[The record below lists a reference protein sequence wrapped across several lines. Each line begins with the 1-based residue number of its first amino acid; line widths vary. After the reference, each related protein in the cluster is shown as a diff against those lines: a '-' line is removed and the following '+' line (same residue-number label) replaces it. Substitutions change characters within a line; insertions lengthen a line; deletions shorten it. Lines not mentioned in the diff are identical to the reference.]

1 MKKLSYTEMERLHD
15 KGIDPR
21 LEPQINLSILFSVTE
36 EAFSGKLTEKEA
48 FHKIRYAL
56 PDMTT
61 KAFTEAYYGHFSDSY
76 HQYILNRW
84 GSWVGI
90 RLPKNVLEVVMFDDI
105 EDWEEIFCSE
115 SSIECMVN
123 GAISHRSCMETMAR
137 YNMRVAELERE
148 IIRKEAVN
156 DFIREFNKQETGN

>member
-21 LEPQINLSILFSVTE
+21 LEPQINLSILFTVIE
-36 EAFSGKLTEKEA
+36 EAFTGKLTEKEA
-48 FHKIRYAL
+48 FDKIRYAL

-76 HQYILNRW
+76 HEYILDRW

-90 RLPKNVLEVVMFDDI
+90 RLPKSVLEVVMFDQI
-105 EDWEEIFCSE
+105 ESWEDVFCSE

-123 GAISHRSCMETMAR
+123 GAISHRSCMNTMIKH
-137 YNMRVAELERE
+137 NIRVTELEQE
-148 IIRKEAVN
+148 ILRKGAVN
-156 DFIREFNKQETGN
+156 AFIREFNK

>member
-21 LEPQINLSILFSVTE
+21 LEPQINLSILCTVIE
-36 EAFSGKLTEKEA
+36 EAFTGKLTEKEA
-48 FHKIRYAL
+48 FDKIRYAL

-76 HQYILNRW
+76 HDYILNKW

-90 RLPKNVLEVVMFDDI
+90 RLPKSVLEVVMFDQI
-105 EDWEEIFCSE
+105 ESWEDVFCSE

-123 GAISHRSCMETMAR
+123 GAISHRSCMNTMIKH
-137 YNMRVAELERE
+137 NMRVAELEQE
-148 IIRKEAVN
+148 ILRKEAVN
-156 DFIREFNKQETGN
+156 AFIREFNK